1 MKILLKVLR
10 YARNLWPYY
19 TGIIFFSILMSLTA
33 LATPFIIKSAT
44 DLIVESLRSG
54 QADVVGALWLAVAL
68 FTVDVLNTLFTNWGG

>member
-33 LATPFIIKSAT
+33 L
-44 DLIVESLRSG
+44 
-54 QADVVGALWLAVAL
+54 
-68 FTVDVLNTLFTNWGG
+68 TVYYQVSNRPYR